1 MVWRRLVSARVPR
14 PVPTPLYHFTSIHH
28 LASII
33 EHGLLCD
40 NSAAVGLLAVEVGN
54 RGIKERRRRQAVP
67 VGPGGVVA
75 DYVPFYF
82 APRSPLLYVIAM
94 GTVLEYTG
102 GLDPLVYL
110 VTTAERL
117 ADLGLSMLFT
127 DRNAVLVPA
136 RFTPSLAD
144 LDTLIDWPLMR
155 ARMGNNTPSEPDRK
169 ERRMAECL
177 VHRQVPWRAIEYVA
191 VRTPARAA
199 EARATVARF
208 SQGVAVR
215 TKRDWY
221 FSFKEAR

>member
-1 MVWRRLVSARVPR
+1 VPR
-14 PVPTPLYHFTSIHH
+14 PVPTPLYHFTSIRH

-33 EHGLLCD
+33 ERGLVCD
-40 NSAAVGLLAVEVGN
+40 NSAAAGLLAVEVGN
-54 RGIKERRRRQAVP
+54 RGIKERRRRRAVP
-67 VGPGGVVA
+67 VAPRGVVA

-82 APRSPLLYVIAM
+82 APRSPMLYAITM
-94 GTVLEYTG
+94 GNVPEYTG
-102 GLDPLVYL
+102 SIDLLLYL

-117 ADLGLSMLFT
+117 AELGLPMLFT
-127 DRNAVLVPA
+127 DVLTTTH
-136 RFTPSLAD
+136 FTPHLAD

-155 ARMGNNTPSEPDRK
+155 ATMWNNTPSEPDRM

-177 VHRQVPWRAIEYVA
+177 VHRQVPWRAIKYVVA
-191 VRTPARAA
+191 RTPARAA

-221 FSFKEAR
+221 FS